1 MKTRK
6 GSLWTP
12 LFMIAGL
19 FVMVI
24 ALTFIIFI
32 LMQIE
37 QQPMVSGIMAEILRK
52 GINTVLPKVEMGMV
66 FLFGTILVGSAVRA
80 YQVEVPMIL
89 LFPGIAF
96 IGIASWVVTKLA
108 NVVWRVINYG
118 ELSAAASKLTLGVPL
133 VKNSLVLFIGASVF
147 ILIAL
152 HLSGRI
158 NIGYRR
164 GSA

>member
-1 MKTRK
+1 M
-6 GSLWTP
+6 
-12 LFMIAGL
+12 MAGL

-24 ALTFIIFI
+24 ALTFIIYI

-37 QQPMVSGIMAEILRK
+37 QAPMVTGVMAEILRK
-52 GINTVLPKVEMGMV
+52 GINTVLPKVEMGVV

-96 IGIASWVVTKLA
+96 IGIASWIVTKLA
-108 NVVWRVINYG
+108 NFVWRVINYG
-118 ELSAAASKLTLGVPL
+118 ELSHAAAKLTLGVPL
-133 VKNSLVLFIGASVF
+133 VKNSLILFIGSSVF

-158 NIGYRR
+158 SFGRR
-164 GSA
+164 GGSA